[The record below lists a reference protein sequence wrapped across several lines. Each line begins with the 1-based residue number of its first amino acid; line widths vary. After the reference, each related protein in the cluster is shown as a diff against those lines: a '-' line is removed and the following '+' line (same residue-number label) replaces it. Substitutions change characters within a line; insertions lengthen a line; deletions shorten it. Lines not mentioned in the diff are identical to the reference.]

1 MEKSIMKSNLVAA
14 LFASLALTGVA
25 LAQTQNAPVQ
35 TPSKPEQ
42 PVNEVPNEKLEKIK
56 QEKSAEIEKAK
67 KHAETKKLE
76 AEKEAEK
83 AKQQGEKALGS
94 AGGVKPGDVAPPFSL
109 TDTDGK
115 AVDLASLLK
124 DGDKIIVLEWFN
136 PDCPFV
142 VKHHEKNP
150 TFKNLHA
157 KWKDKGVTF
166 IAINSGAKG
175 EQGNGQERNVKAKK
189 EYEIGYPVLLDE
201 SGDVGR
207 LYGAKRTPHMFVIG
221 KTGKVEYAG
230 AIDNNRSADKPGD
243 INYVD
248 QALTELTAGSNVT
261 TKETEA
267 YGCSVKYAKKKEG
280 N

>member
-1 MEKSIMKSNLVAA
+1 MKSSLVAA
-14 LFASLALTGVA
+14 LFASLALTSAA
-25 LAQTQNAPVQ
+25 LAQTQTAPVSVPTKQ
-35 TPSKPEQ
+35 DKPVKET
-42 PVNEVPNEKLEKIK
+42 PNEKVDKIK
-56 QEKSAEIEKAK
+56 KEKSEEIEKAK
-67 KHAETKKLE
+67 KHAEKKKDE
-76 AEKEAEK
+76 AEKEVEK
-83 AKQQGEKALGS
+83 GKKAISG
-94 AGGVKPGDVAPPFSL
+94 GGVKPGDIAPPFSL
-109 TDTDGK
+109 TDTEGK

-150 TFKNLHA
+150 TFKNLHE

-166 IAINSGAKG
+166 LAINSGATG
-175 EQGNGQERNVKAKK
+175 QQGHGKDRNEKAKK

-207 LYGAKRTPHMFVIG
+207 LYGAQRTPHMFVIG
-221 KTGKVEYAG
+221 KTGKVEYVG

-248 QALTELTAGSNVT
+248 QALTELTSGSNVS